1 MPRRL
6 TLVIPSLAT
15 FSSLIFGVLAIMVL
29 AEGNFL
35 LAAILILL
43 GSILD
48 VLDGQLAV
56 RLNALS
62 DIGKEL
68 DSLADMIT
76 FGVAPTLLVYHL
88 LLLVGV
94 DQFVAMVVSMG
105 FVIGGAYRLARFNT
119 RPGDRGGYFK
129 GLPIP
134 MASALV
140 IAGSFWQHWVVNVWW
155 TVLVISASY
164 LMVSPFP
171 YPKSTRVLSLPGWF
185 WGLMVLLVGV
195 SWLTVGWQGVPFS
208 LFLLYA
214 ITGPLLLIFKSTY
227 KRLRR
232 NQP

>member
-29 AEGNFL
+29 ADGNFL
-35 LAAILILL
+35 LAAMLILL

-48 VLDGQLAV
+48 VLDGQLAA
-56 RLNALS
+56 RLNAIS

-94 DQFVAMVVSMG
+94 DQFVAMVISMG

-140 IAGSFWQHWVVNVWW
+140 IAGSFWQHWQVNIWW

-185 WGLMVLLVGV
+185 WGLMVLLVGI
-195 SWLTVGWQGVPFS
+195 SWAIVGWQGVPFG
-208 LFLLYA
+208 LFLMYA
-214 ITGPLLLIFKSTY
+214 AIGPLLLIFKSTY

-232 NQP
+232 NEE